1 MRMSGDMLRARRL
14 ILFAS
19 GLATICSLSSAWG
32 QAPSILRRVGL
43 LWLGY
48 DNKATSL
55 FHDSFRAAM
64 AAKGWVEG
72 QSIEYRSAYAE
83 GQLDALDTLADRL
96 VAQGVELI
104 GAGTTPAIRATR
116 NATTSLPI
124 VMALGTSPVENSFVA
139 SLTRSEGSITDMT
152 SEAKA
157 VVARLIALL
166 HETVPDATSRNLS

>member
-1 MRMSGDMLRARRL
+1 
-14 ILFAS
+14 
-19 GLATICSLSSAWG
+19 
-32 QAPSILRRVGL
+32 
-43 LWLGY
+43 
-48 DNKATSL
+48 
-55 FHDSFRAAM
+55 M

-124 VMALGTSPVENSFVA
+124 VMALGTSPVKNSFVA
-139 SLTRSEGSITDMT
+139 SLTRPEGSITGMT

-166 HETVPDATSRNLS
+166 HEAVPGATSRNPS